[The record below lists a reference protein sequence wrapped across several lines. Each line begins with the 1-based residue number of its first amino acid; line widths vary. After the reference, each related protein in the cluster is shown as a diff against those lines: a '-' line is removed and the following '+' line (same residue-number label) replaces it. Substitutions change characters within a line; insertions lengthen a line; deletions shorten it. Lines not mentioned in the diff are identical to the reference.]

1 MINPFRAGQEK
12 KLRGEAKQQQDTELA
27 FGLATSQASVMED
40 QRILDKKEVLVQLT
54 HWQQDRTEAMQ
65 KLFLKLSGYA
75 YSKDKKVLQKVKW
88 DKGFVSIFGAQKL
101 INYIEP
107 LDRNVMLANWDDK
120 TLIKTIRDG
129 IAHPL
134 RRFIF
139 QNNKEISLKLEHAE
153 YVFWLI
159 INTVEP
165 TYWRGYK
172 DGERKKDREIIKIQ
186 ELRNPYQQQKN
197 KGIFGLE
204 T

>member
-1 MINPFRAGQEK
+1 MINPFK
-12 KLRGEAKQQQDTELA
+12 KQQQEQTKREFKEQTDLDFTY
-27 FGLATSQASVMED
+27 GLSTSQASALED
-40 QRILDKKEVLVQLT
+40 QQVIDKREVLIQLSQ
-54 HWQQDRTEAMQ
+54 WQQDRTEPMRN
-65 KLFLKLSGYA
+65 LFLKLCGYH
-75 YSKDKKVLQKVKW
+75 YDSDKKLLRRTKW

-120 TLIKTIRDG
+120 TLTKTLRDG

-139 QNNKEISLKLEHAE
+139 QNHKEIGLKLEHAE
-153 YVFWLI
+153 YVFWII

-172 DGERKKDREIIKIQ
+172 DGERKKDREIIKVQ
-186 ELRNPYQQQKN
+186 ELRNPYFQQKK
-197 KGIFGLE
+197 KGIFGFE
-204 T
+204 I

>member
-1 MINPFRAGQEK
+1 MINPFKKKQEEQ
-12 KLRGEAKQQQDTELA
+12 LRKQIKQQADLEYSY
-27 FGLATSQASVMED
+27 GLSTSQASAIED
-40 QRILDKKEVLVQLT
+40 QQVIDKREVLVQLT

-65 KLFLKLSGYA
+65 RLFLKLCGYEFN
-75 YSKDKKVLQKVKW
+75 KEKKLLQKIKW

-107 LDRNVMLANWDDK
+107 LDRNVMLACWEDK

-139 QNNKEISLKLEHAE
+139 QNHKEIGLKLEYAE
-153 YVFWLI
+153 YVFWII

-165 TYWRGYK
+165 TYWRGYR

-186 ELRNPYQQQKN
+186 ELRNPYFQQKK
-197 KGIFGLE
+197 KGVFGLE